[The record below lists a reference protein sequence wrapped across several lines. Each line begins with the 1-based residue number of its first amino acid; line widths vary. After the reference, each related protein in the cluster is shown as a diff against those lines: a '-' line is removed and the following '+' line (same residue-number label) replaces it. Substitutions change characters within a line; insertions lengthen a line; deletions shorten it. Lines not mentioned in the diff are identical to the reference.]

1 MQIKDQDIDPPA
13 LTQLSNLK
21 GKSGLNFDKKPN
33 TFFEDRFVIKFRSN
47 EGDAETNY
55 LVDALQ

>member
-13 LTQLSNLK
+13 LIQCPNLK
-21 GKSGLNFDKKPN
+21 GKSGFNFEKKPN
-33 TFFEDRFVIKFRSN
+33 NFFEDGFIIKFRSN